1 MEARMKQAKKTSFSL
16 IFLVVFALFSMFSSL
31 NHALSGE
38 NPGTAGQQERTA
50 TFYVR

>member
-1 MEARMKQAKKTSFSL
+1 MKQAKKHSFPL
-16 IFLVVFALFSMFSSL
+16 IFLVVLAFFPLFSSL

-38 NPGTAGQQERTA
+38 NPGTAGQQEQTA